1 MKINELEE
9 IIQFALEKE
18 EEAVSFYH
26 QCSELTAQSNMK
38 EAFIEM
44 AEEEEKHVQM
54 LQKFKPEKVQAVVIK
69 NIPNLKISDYIVD
82 MKFDPKMGYK
92 DLLILAMKREEK
104 SVELYSELA
113 TKGKQAEL
121 VKLFQFLAQ
130 EELKHKFR
138 LEKEYDEVVLRD
150 N

>member
-1 MKINELEE
+1 MELSQLKE

-18 EEAVSFYH
+18 EEAVLFYQ
-26 QCSELTAQSNMK
+26 QCSHMTQESSMRT
-38 EAFIEM
+38 AFIEM
-44 AEEEEKHVQM
+44 AKEEERHVH
-54 LQKFKPEKVQAVVIK
+54 LIQKFKPEKIQTITLK
-69 NIPNLKISDYIVD
+69 EIPNLKISDYIVS
-82 MKFDPKMGYK
+82 MKFDPKMSYK

-104 SVELYSELA
+104 SYELYSELA
-113 TKGKQAEL
+113 NKGNHADII
-121 VKLFQFLAQ
+121 KLFQFLAQ